1 MWSTWGASPWEG
13 KSGAEV
19 GIVNRKVA
27 RRANIPPW
35 SELLQRKKS
44 YVCLLDIAKAF
55 PSTPHPSILEAL
67 RIIGTPPNLLN
78 MISSIYHSSSNQY
91 HDFQYPLRRGIKEG
105 CPLSPSLF
113 ILVYEA
119 FHATLTREFPTAR
132 FFVYVDDIAVVTS
145 NKATLRMRRVL
156 HRTHEFSM
164 SLDFRI
170 NHSKT
175 EIYRWAPHHKC
186 ASITWQGN
194 RIKILAPVFKYLGHH
209 LAHPN
214 FLGRAQTELMSQVTS
229 DLSRYQH
236 LPLDAFERAQLLS
249 LVLFPKW
256 CYTSLFI
263 PHDRMFY
270 DIDQKARIFVTAAK
284 GIEPRHNV
292 THITKADWGC
302 TKSIGPIAHD
312 TSPCFSVRSA
322 HPTLPSASWLPS
334 QCPNLWHPSGIM
346 SRC

>member
-1 MWSTWGASPWEG
+1 MYAFWTSQRHSLVPPTQVSWRLFASLVP
-13 KSGAEV
+13 
-19 GIVNRKVA
+19 
-27 RRANIPPW
+27 
-35 SELLQRKKS
+35 
-44 YVCLLDIAKAF
+44 
-55 PSTPHPSILEAL
+55 
-67 RIIGTPPNLLN
+67 PPNLLN
-78 MISSIYHSSSNQY
+78 MISSIYHSSSHQY
-91 HDFQYPLRRGIKEG
+91 HDFQYPRRRGIKDG
-105 CPLSPSLF
+105 SPLSPSLF

-132 FFVYVDDIAVVTS
+132 FFVYVDDIAVVTPD
-145 NKATLRMRRVL
+145 KATLRRVL
-156 HRTHEFSM
+156 HRTHELSM
-164 SLDFRI
+164 SLGFRI

-175 EIYRWAPHHKC
+175 EIYRWAPRHKC
-186 ASITWQGN
+186 ASITWEGN

-256 CYTSLFI
+256 CYRSLFI

-270 DIDQKARIFVTAAK
+270 DIDQKARNFVTAAK

-292 THITKADWGC
+292 THITDPVNEGGLGLHQIYWTYRSHYISLLQCALR
-302 TKSIGPIAHD
+302 SPHSPLRELAAFPVSQSMAPIRDYVALLKQLGAS
-312 TSPCFSVRSA
+312 TPV
-322 HPTLPSASWLPS
+322 TLQQRVVP
-334 QCPNLWHPSGIM
+334 
-346 SRC
+346 